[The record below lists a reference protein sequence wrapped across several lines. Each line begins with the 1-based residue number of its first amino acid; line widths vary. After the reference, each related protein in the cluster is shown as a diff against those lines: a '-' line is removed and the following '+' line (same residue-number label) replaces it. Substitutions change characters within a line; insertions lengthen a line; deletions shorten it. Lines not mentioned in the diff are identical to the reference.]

1 MAVKTDSEIRRL
13 EGLFMSLQEEVK
25 AQGQT
30 QKEQNRTLEL
40 INKNLTQLNTTLMGI
55 PDTEDKGLYGKVC
68 KHELRIAKLERIL
81 WPLVAVL
88 AASNVISI
96 SNVVWG

>member
-1 MAVKTDSEIRRL
+1 MAVKSESEIRRL
-13 EGLFMSLQEEVK
+13 EGAMMIVQQQIDSQNSTLREQTK
-25 AQGQT
+25 AL
-30 QKEQNRTLEL
+30 EQ

-68 KHELRIAKLERIL
+68 RHDVRIAKIERIL
-81 WPLVAVL
+81 WPLIAVL

>member
-1 MAVKTDSEIRRL
+1 MMLVQKQIDNQNAALREQTKAL
-13 EGLFMSLQEEVK
+13 EQ
-25 AQGQT
+25 
-30 QKEQNRTLEL
+30 

-68 KHELRIAKLERIL
+68 KHEVKIAKIERIL

-96 SNVVWG
+96 SSVVWG

>member
-1 MAVKTDSEIRRL
+1 
-13 EGLFMSLQEEVK
+13 
-25 AQGQT
+25 
-30 QKEQNRTLEL
+30 
-40 INKNLTQLNTTLMGI
+40 MGI

-68 KHELRIAKLERIL
+68 KHELRIAKIERIL

-96 SNVVWG
+96 SSVVWG

>member
-13 EGLFMSLQEEVK
+13 EGVMMIVQQQIDSQNATLREQTK
-25 AQGQT
+25 AL
-30 QKEQNRTLEL
+30 EQ

-68 KHELRIAKLERIL
+68 KHDVRIAKIERVL
-81 WPLVAVL
+81 WPLIAVL